1 MRGMALQAKTLCAA
15 GASAHLIRDLVRDQ
29 RVVIDAKLS
38 SAPKKWGRNV
48 IAHDLPMTFSIPG
61 LERKDAQRL
70 VYSALVLD
78 LDERGFSTMIC
89 PTDTHATLYIAFEV
103 NFGVGEVSA
112 MDALLAARTL
122 PPARVAD
129 WIAGRGG
136 PDRKI
141 VRPDPTAPDRM
152 AGPDRMAAEP
162 PDLPLG
168 ASAANLRAARIAESV
183 GRSGDGLRAPHAG
196 VTPPRYVYHD
206 NRIATPREGLV
217 RRSAA
222 HRQRGRA
229 SESGSESDSASVADS
244 VSAAD
249 TASVAGSTALPPPGP
264 GWPSRSGRSSKKHSR
279 SNHD

>member
-1 MRGMALQAKTLCAA
+1 MALQAKTLCAA

-48 IAHDLPMTFSIPG
+48 VAHDLPMTFSIPG

-112 MDALLAARTL
+112 MDTLLAARTL

-136 PDRKI
+136 PERPL
-141 VRPDPTAPDRM
+141 VRLNVPSGAPD
-152 AGPDRMAAEP
+152 GV

-168 ASAANLRAARIAESV
+168 ASAANLHAGRIADSV
-183 GRSGDGLRAPHAG
+183 GRSGDGLRAPHAD
-196 VTPPRYVYHD
+196 VAPPRYVYRD
-206 NRIATPREGLV
+206 DRVATPREGLV

-222 HRQRGRA
+222 HRSAERHSRP
-229 SESGSESDSASVADS
+229 ESDSDSASVADS
-244 VSAAD
+244 VSVVD
-249 TASVAGSTALPPPGP
+249 TVSVAGSAVLPPPGP
-264 GWPSRSGRSSKKHSR
+264 GWPAHSSKKHSHSHSR
-279 SNHD
+279 PK